1 MFSLFASA
9 RGWAGSA
16 SHILSPFRGVLR
28 QMTVDENTIQQIVE
42 EILKVAHPERVILFG
57 SAALGAISPDSD
69 VDLLVIEKSVAN
81 AREQTIKIRSAL
93 RSFPMPVDIIVMAS
107 ERFEE
112 TKNVIG
118 GIAYPAN
125 KYGKVIYEAA

>member
-1 MFSLFASA
+1 
-9 RGWAGSA
+9 
-16 SHILSPFRGVLR
+16 
-28 QMTVDENTIQQIVE
+28 MTVDENIIKKIVE
-42 EILKVAHPERVILFG
+42 EILRVAHPERVILFG
-57 SAALGAISPDSD
+57 SAAMGAMSPDSD

-81 AREQTIKIRSAL
+81 AREQTVKIRSAL
-93 RSFPMPVDIIVMAS
+93 RSFRMPVDVIVMAS

>member
-1 MFSLFASA
+1 
-9 RGWAGSA
+9 
-16 SHILSPFRGVLR
+16 
-28 QMTVDENTIQQIVE
+28 MTVDEDTIKQIVE

-57 SAALGAISPDSD
+57 SAAMGAMSHDSD
-69 VDLLVIEKSVAN
+69 LDLLVIEKRVEN
-81 AREQTIKIRSAL
+81 PRERTVRIRSAL
-93 RSFPMPVDIIVMAS
+93 ASFGLPMDIIVMAS

>member
-1 MFSLFASA
+1 MLVPAVNLHCAHDASVFF
-9 RGWAGSA
+9 G
-16 SHILSPFRGVLR
+16 PPETDCDT
-28 QMTVDENTIQQIVE
+28 MTVDENIVQKIME
-42 EILKVAHPERVILFG
+42 EILRVANPERVILFG
-57 SAALGAISPDSD
+57 SAAMGSMSPDSD

-81 AREQTIKIRSAL
+81 AREQTAKIRGAL
-93 RSFPMPVDIIVMAS
+93 RSFRMPVDVIVMTS